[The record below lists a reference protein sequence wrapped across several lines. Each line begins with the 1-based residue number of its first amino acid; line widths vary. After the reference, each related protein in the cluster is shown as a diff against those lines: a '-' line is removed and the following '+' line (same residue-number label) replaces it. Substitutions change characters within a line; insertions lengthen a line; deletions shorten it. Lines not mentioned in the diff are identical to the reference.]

1 MLAFLFSIA
10 LPWLQPGLPSAAQD
24 ESFDS
29 NGVEIHY
36 TVTGDGP
43 PMVVLHGFGGGQD
56 MWRMFGTVDA
66 LAKDFQVITLDV
78 RGHGRSEKPH
88 ETERYGLEMVEDV
101 VRLLDHLDLEQAH
114 VVGYSMGGMLALK
127 LATLHPDRVT
137 SVVLGGFGWYRFGA
151 AGEDLMDRVAD
162 SLAAGKGVGPLME
175 ALTPVGEAP
184 PPPDQI
190 EQMNRMLTQQND
202 VQALAACAR
211 SFRTLEVPE
220 EALLACKVPM
230 ICVVG
235 EKDRLKADVD
245 RLIGLREDVEAVFV
259 PGGNHMTTGLSPLFV
274 NTIREFAGDHEPAAA
289 R

>member
-1 MLAFLFSIA
+1 MLPLLLSLA
-10 LPWLQPGLPSAAQD
+10 LSLPTTNAQD

-29 NGVEIHY
+29 NGVEIHFS
-36 TVTGDGP
+36 VAGEGP
-43 PMVVLHGFGGGQD
+43 PLVVLHGFGASQEV
-56 MWRMFGTVDA
+56 WRMVGLVDT
-66 LAKDFQVITLDV
+66 LAKEFQVVTLDV
-78 RGHGRSEKPH
+78 RGHGRSGKPH
-88 ETERYGLEMVEDV
+88 ETERYGVEMALDV
-101 VRLLDHLDLEQAH
+101 VRLLDHLDIEEAH
-114 VVGYSMGGMLALK
+114 VVGYSMGSLLALK

-151 AGEDLMDRVAD
+151 PGEDLMDRVAD

-175 ALTPVGEAP
+175 TLTPIGEAP

-202 VQALAACAR
+202 VLALAACAR
-211 SFRTLEVPE
+211 SFRSLEVSK

-235 EKDRLKADVD
+235 DKDRLKADVD
-245 RLIGLREDVEAVFV
+245 RLIGLREDVEAVIV
-259 PGGNHMTTGLSPLFV
+259 PGGNHMTTGISPAFA
-274 NTIREFAGDHEPAAA
+274 NTIRAFAGDHEPAAA